1 MATSP
6 RARLAWNEVKYAG
19 AAAHDQEVRLAICVH
34 ADDLRLTIFNYNLLK
49 FNFNQWPRN
58 HDARREVRNAI
69 ADTEF
74 RPGRRLRPGCST
86 WEGPRNVGRAP
97 GAPPIAVPLVGGR
110 CRVRTGVHSA
120 EKGQTVDR
128 RRKKRQK
135 WRRRHDA
142 HGDLLRNGARND
154 HGARK
159 ATLAGT
165 PHLGVAVRIGQ
176 APGELPRT
184 LPLVDGCSRVRIGI
198 IGVRNRPVRAHFLC
212 IRHLGNGCASG
223 AQNVGLVYNKH
234 TNITF
239 IIIQKFTWN
248 LRMGFW
254 GFGVIINRFVF
265 CLKLAF
271 FSKFRR

>member
-1 MATSP
+1 M
-6 RARLAWNEVKYAG
+6 
-19 AAAHDQEVRLAICVH
+19 
-34 ADDLRLTIFNYNLLK
+34 
-49 FNFNQWPRN
+49 
-58 HDARREVRNAI
+58 
-69 ADTEF
+69 
-74 RPGRRLRPGCST
+74 
-86 WEGPRNVGRAP
+86 
-97 GAPPIAVPLVGGR
+97 PLVGGR

-159 ATLAGT
+159 ARLAGT

-198 IGVRNRPVRAHFLC
+198 IGARNRPVRAHFRHL
-212 IRHLGNGCASG
+212 RHLGNGCESG
-223 AQNVGLVYNKH
+223 ARIGGVLYNKH
-234 TNITF
+234 TNISF
-239 IIIQKFTWN
+239 IKFLNFTWN
-248 LRMGFW
+248 LRTGFW
-254 GFGVIINRFVF
+254 GFGVFTEDLITT
-265 CLKLAF
+265 
-271 FSKFRR
+271 FSKRNQQAKVLRIRPIPPIFHLCKPPNISIWGYA